1 MDSLHLPE
9 VKTEWYQDWHLWYLC
24 WHEETSGD
32 SLNWPKHMLLMEKKM
47 AEIMYSSHNN
57 WVLKVSGL
65 ALVLLYF
72 PLWLVH
78 CAFKHF
84 ITIFNW
90 VLKVFRIALVLLWFC
105 FIFLCDWS
113 KKLAPLSQ
121 TIRYKTTINLDLV
134 CNIFLI
140 FWAVWLFL
148 RWVQTG
154 F

>member
-1 MDSLHLPE
+1 MVPRLTSLISLLAWRDQWRFLELTKAH
-9 VKTEWYQDWHLWYLC
+9 VA
-24 WHEETSGD
+24 SG
-32 SLNWPKHMLLMEKKM
+32 KKM

-57 WVLKVSGL
+57 WVLKVSRL

-90 VLKVFRIALVLLWFC
+90 VLKVFRIALVLVWFC

-148 RWVQTG
+148 RRVQTG